1 MEFLV
6 KAVKK
11 VFPQFEFMWLA
22 EEMQKNL
29 PLELSFVQ
37 EAKNAE
43 KVSRMLREFSWLKV
57 SRGYSKKYFRAVF
70 FLYSFHRSPF
80 LTLKQK
86 IFHFLR
92 FHVMKKKMLCPF
104 YLRFLR

>member
-29 PLELSFVQ
+29 PLELSFIQ

-70 FLYSFHRSPF
+70 FYILFTVPPSIH
-80 LTLKQK
+80 
-86 IFHFLR
+86 
-92 FHVMKKKMLCPF
+92 
-104 YLRFLR
+104 